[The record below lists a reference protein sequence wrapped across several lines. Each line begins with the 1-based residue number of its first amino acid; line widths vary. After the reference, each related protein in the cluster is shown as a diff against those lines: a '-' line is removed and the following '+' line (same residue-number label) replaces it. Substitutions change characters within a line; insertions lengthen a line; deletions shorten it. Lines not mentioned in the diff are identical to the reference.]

1 MLKIVTFAFH
11 YPKKSS
17 YEVFDDGNSQFGFS
31 YGQAVAFEKNQP
43 IGSQQA
49 RILLKV
55 DGERLWKMVED
66 YLKEL

>member
-1 MLKIVTFAFH
+1 MTRYVD
-11 YPKKSS
+11 
-17 YEVFDDGNSQFGFS
+17 VNSQFGFS

-43 IGSQQA
+43 IGTQQA

-66 YLKEL
+66 YLSKF